1 MLRLLQ
7 WLVRLQWPLRP
18 FGFLFAGFNP
28 WLAENRRDPYP
39 AYRRLRESAP
49 IRWNR
54 WQRSWLLSRYDD
66 VAAVLRDPRF
76 TTDRRALLPFR
87 LMRRASRRHPDFVNL
102 LDRNL
107 LMLDGEEHRR
117 VRSLVSKAFT
127 PRRVEA
133 LRPRVEAIVAELL
146 DAAAAWGELE
156 LVRDLAHPLPVI
168 VIAELLGVPLAD
180 RDRFR
185 AWSNDVVQILDL
197 LSGREGLR
205 PAWRGAHGLAGYFR
219 ALLAE
224 RRRAPADDLLSA
236 MLAAEEGGEALGEA
250 DLLALSALLL
260 AAGHETTTNLIGNAV
275 LALLRH
281 PDEKKRLL
289 DDPSLVPGAVEELLR
304 FDSPVQV
311 TDRVVTEDLDFR
323 GHAFRRGQLAVC
335 LLGAANHDPARFP
348 EPERLDVTRADR
360 GHLAF
365 GLGPH
370 VCLGAPLARLEAEVA
385 LAGLLRRFPHF
396 HGPGEPPARRASIVL
411 RGPAS
416 LPLALQEGHG

>member
-1 MLRLLQ
+1 MLRVIQ
-7 WLVRLQWPLRP
+7 WLVSLQWPLRL
-18 FGFLFAGFNP
+18 FGFVFGGFNP
-28 WLAENRRDPYP
+28 WLEENRRDPYP

-54 WQRSWLLSRYDD
+54 WQRSWLLSRYED
-66 VAAVLRDPRF
+66 VAEVLRDPRF

-87 LMRRASRRHPDFVNL
+87 VMRRASRRHPDFVNL

-133 LRPRVEAIVAELL
+133 LRPRVEEIVDELL
-146 DAAAAWGELE
+146 EAVAGRGELE

-168 VIAELLGVPLAD
+168 VIAELLGVPLED
-180 RDRFR
+180 RERFR
-185 AWSNDVVQILDL
+185 GWSNDVVQILDL
-197 LSGREGLR
+197 LSGREGLG
-205 PAWRGAHGLAGYFR
+205 PAWRGSEGLATYFR
-219 ALLAE
+219 GLLAE
-224 RRRAPADDLLSA
+224 RRRAPRDDLLSA
-236 MLAAEEGGEALGEA
+236 MLAAEEDGRALDEA
-250 DLLALSALLL
+250 DLLSLCALLL

-281 PDEKKRLL
+281 PDERKRLQQ
-289 DDPSLVPGAVEELLR
+289 DPGLVAGAVEEFLR

-311 TDRVVTEDLDFR
+311 TDRVVTEDLEFR
-323 GHAFRRGQLAVC
+323 GHLFRRGQLTVC
-335 LLGAANHDPARFP
+335 LLGAANRDPERFA
-348 EPERLDVTRADR
+348 EPDRLDVARADR

-370 VCLGAPLARLEAEVA
+370 VCLGAPLARLEAEIA
-385 LAGLLRRFPHF
+385 LAGLLRRFPDLR
-396 HGPGEPPARRASIVL
+396 GAIEPPARRPSVVL
-411 RGPAS
+411 RGPLS
-416 LPLALQEGHG
+416 LPLTT